1 MPPDALFT
9 LVLVLLML
17 ITLAVTRIGPDLIFF
32 AGLTVLLVS
41 GILTPAEAL
50 SGFSNPGVLTVGVL
64 FVVVAGLRD
73 TGGIRWIAQHLL
85 GRPKSVAAA
94 QLRLMMPVT
103 FLSAFLN
110 NTPVV
115 AMMVPAVTEWAK
127 KLNFAPSKLMIP
139 LSYASIFGGM
149 CTLIGTSTNLVVNG
163 LLVEANN
170 GIGFTMFELAWIGV
184 PAALVG
190 ILYLM
195 TLGRW
200 LLPAR
205 GSLREPFKNPRE
217 YTLEMIVDPAGPLVG
232 RSVEE
237 AGLRQLTDMYLAEID
252 RQGRLVAAVSPDERL
267 QGNDRLIFVG
277 VIDAAVDLHRTRG
290 LLPATQQVFKLDGAR
305 AQRGLIEAVVSVSN
319 PLLGRSVRDG
329 RFRNHYSAVVLAVA
343 RHGERIRGKV
353 GDIVLRA
360 GDTLLLEAR
369 PAFVHQQRNS
379 RDFYLVST
387 VQDSAPLNHERALV
401 AFAILGAMVGV
412 VALGL
417 LSMLEAAMLAA
428 GLMLLGRCTSGANA
442 RRSIDWQLLSVIGA
456 ALGVG
461 GALEKT
467 GAAAWLAQ
475 ALTSLAGSNLW
486 LNLLLVYLV
495 TSLFTEIITNNAAAV
510 LVFPIALAT
519 AETLGVSIMPFVVA
533 VTVAASA
540 SFATPIGYQTNLMV
554 YGPGGYRFTDYV
566 RLGVPLSL
574 MLALLASVLIPL
586 VWRY

>member
-17 ITLAVTRIGPDLIFF
+17 VAMAVTRIGPDLIFF

-50 SGFSNPGVLTVGVL
+50 SGFSNPAVLTVGVL

-73 TGGIRWIAQHLL
+73 TGGIRWIARHLL
-85 GRPKSVAAA
+85 GRPGSVAAA

-115 AMMVPAVTEWAK
+115 AMLVPAVSEWAK

-149 CTLIGTSTNLVVNG
+149 CTLIGTSTNLVVNS
-163 LLVEANN
+163 LLVQANN
-170 GIGFTMFELAWIGV
+170 GKGFSMFELAWIGV
-184 PAALVG
+184 PAAFVG
-190 ILYLM
+190 IVYLM

-200 LLPAR
+200 LLPNR
-205 GSLREPFKNPRE
+205 SSLREPFKNPRE
-217 YTLEMIVDPAGPLVG
+217 YTLEMTVDPGGPLVG

-252 RQGRLVAAVSPDERL
+252 RQGRPVTAVSPDERL
-267 QGNDRLIFVG
+267 QGDDRLIFVG

-290 LLPATQQVFKLDGAR
+290 LLPATQQVFKLEGAR
-305 AQRGLIEAVVSVSN
+305 TQRGLIEAVVSASH
-319 PLLGRSVRDG
+319 PLVGRSIRDG

-343 RHGERIRGKV
+343 RHGERIHGKV

-387 VQDSAPLNHERALV
+387 VQDSSPLNHERALL
-401 AFAILGAMVGV
+401 AFAILGAMVGT
-412 VALGL
+412 VAFGL
-417 LSMLEAAMLAA
+417 LSMLEAGLLAA

-475 ALTSLAGSNLW
+475 ALTGLAGSNLW
-486 LNLLLVYLV
+486 LNLILIYLV
-495 TSLFTEIITNNAAAV
+495 TSLFTEVITNNAAAV

-519 AETLGVSIMPFVVA
+519 AETLGVSMMPFVVA

-554 YGPGGYRFTDYV
+554 YGPGGYRFTDYL
-566 RLGVPLSL
+566 RLGIPLSL
-574 MLALLASVLIPL
+574 LLALLSSILIPL
-586 VWRY
+586 VWPY